1 MPRSPASRKPQPPK
15 AEEPKAKLPPLRAVV
30 PPEIVPLLDE
40 PASPEEEAAV
50 LAWIR
55 GEGPDPWADSD

>member
-1 MPRSPASRKPQPPK
+1 MPRSPASRQPEPPK
-15 AEEPKAKLPPLRAVV
+15 AAAELPPLRADL
-30 PPEIVPLLDE
+30 PPDVLAVLDE